1 MDIYIDAHGPD
12 HGLMVA
18 FDGSDVHIADY
29 SEFCEENHETGRW
42 EAVYRET
49 RVDIAE
55 LLSPNGK
62 HDFDDH
68 RELTGRER
76 MESVIISAATGWLA
90 YWGVDSDGETIVDI
104 DRDGGACAF
113 FSEYWGD
120 YAEPGDYQICSA
132 CQDRRDSQ
140 LRSAVTS
147 YAYGSPV
154 DDRS

>member
-29 SEFCEENHETGRW
+29 SEFCEENAETGRW

-49 RVDIAE
+49 RVPIAE
-55 LLSPNGK
+55 LLSPTGK
-62 HDFDDH
+62 HRGCYSGDDGSTDKH
-68 RELTGRER
+68 GRER
-76 MESVIISAATGWLA
+76 MESVIISAAIAYLG
-90 YWGVDSDGETIVDI
+90 YWGVSSDGETIVDI
-104 DRDGGACAF
+104 DNDGGACGF

-147 YAYGSPV
+147 YAYGS
-154 DDRS
+154 